1 MSSFQFSEKILQLIP
16 HGEKGGFLLTPPS
29 KIPSMKGYAACHNH
43 RKTGSLLL
51 KQHSE
56 LS

>member
-16 HGEKGGFLLTPPS
+16 HGEKGGLLQ
-29 KIPSMKGYAACHNH
+29 GYAACHNH